1 MSEEKSS
8 QCLPSQVTINIG
20 TSGVKINED
29 GGQPAAPAVDL
40 TKYVTREAADSLYAP
55 RAQVEALS
63 SVATAAQAAADG
75 AKALAGKAL
84 TREAADAAY
93 TPKTQTAAMGDSIR
107 AARAVADEAKA
118 AAGAALTKAAADE
131 AYATKAQVAAM
142 GDSIRAT
149 RSAAE
154 QTKADGEA
162 TKGIAQHAEELTQA
176 LAKNLAVFPRVLRL
190 DKGQAVP
197 ADTPLGTVIVRT
209 ERAISH
215 SDDLFP
221 PIGEWP
227 KISAAETGDGVR
239 LDFQH
244 PILSTGL
251 EQLRPSAGRW
261 HLTLRYSYPGGNFG
275 EEAGQSYLYTVRRY
289 REEGHPA
296 QADQG
301 AKIADLEVR
310 KGEHLTLELDIEP
323 KKVDEKVGDEW
334 GVWLEAPIPSLT
346 VHDLVLRRVA

>member
-20 TSGVKINED
+20 TSGVKIND
-29 GGQPAAPAVDL
+29 GGQPPAPAVDL

-84 TREAADAAY
+84 TKEAADATY
-93 TPKTQTAAMGDSIR
+93 TAKTQTAAMGDSIR

-118 AAGAALTKAAADE
+118 SAGAALTKAAADE
-131 AYATKAQVAAM
+131 AYASKGQVSAM

-162 TKGIAQHAEELTQA
+162 TKRIAEHAEELTRA
-176 LAKNLAVFPRVLRL
+176 LAKNLAAFPRVLRL
-190 DKGQAVP
+190 DKDQAVP

-215 SDDLFP
+215 ADDLFP

-227 KISAAETGDGVR
+227 KINAAETGDGVR

-244 PILSTGL
+244 QILSTGL
-251 EQLRPSAGRW
+251 EQLRPSAGKW
-261 HLTLRYSYPGGNFG
+261 HMTLRYSFPGGNFG
-275 EEAGQSYLYTVRRY
+275 EETGQANLYTVRRFQ
-289 REEGHPA
+289 EEGHPA
-296 QADQG
+296 QADTG
-301 AKIADLEVR
+301 SKITTLEVR
-310 KGEHLTLELDIEP
+310 KGEHQVLELDIEP
-323 KKVDEKVGDEW
+323 KKVDEKLGDEW
-334 GVWLEAPIPSLT
+334 GVWLEAPIPTLY
-346 VHDLVLRRVA
+346 VHDLVIRKVA

>member
-1 MSEEKSS
+1 MSEEKQG

-20 TSGVKINED
+20 TSGVKINE
-29 GGQPAAPAVDL
+29 GGQPPAPAVDL

-55 RAQVEALS
+55 RTQVEALS
-63 SVATAAQAAADG
+63 SVATAAQTAADD

-107 AARAVADEAKA
+107 AARAVADEAKT

-131 AYATKAQVAAM
+131 AYASKGQVSAM

-162 TKGIAQHAEELTQA
+162 TKRIAEHAEELTQA

-215 SDDLFP
+215 ADDLFP

-244 PILSTGL
+244 PALAPGL
-251 EQLRPSAGRW
+251 DQLKSSEGRW
-261 HLTLRYSYPGGNFG
+261 EMVMTYSFPGGNFG
-275 EEAGQSYLYTVRRY
+275 EEEAQVNLWTARRY
-289 REEGHPA
+289 QEEGHPP
-296 QADQG
+296 QVDQG
-301 AKIADLEVR
+301 SKIDTLTVK
-310 KGEHLTLELDIEP
+310 KGDHLTLKLDIEP
-323 KKVDEKVGDEW
+323 KKVDDKLVDVW
-334 GVWLEAPIPSLT
+334 GIWRYAPIPAISGHYI
-346 VHDLVLRRVA
+346 VIRRVA

>member
-1 MSEEKSS
+1 MSEENQG

-20 TSGVKINED
+20 TSGVKVND
-29 GGQPAAPAVDL
+29 GAPQVDVSKLATKEEVAGKATKADVDAVNV
-40 TKYVTREAADSLYAP
+40 KVE
-55 RAQVEALS
+55 QVRT
-63 SVATAAQAAADG
+63 VAGKAAADAVE
-75 AKALAGKAL
+75 AKVVAGKAL
-84 TREAADAAY
+84 TKEVADA
-93 TPKTQTAAMGDSIR
+93 
-107 AARAVADEAKA
+107 
-118 AAGAALTKAAADE
+118 

-162 TKGIAQHAEELTQA
+162 TKAIAQHAEELTQA

-215 SDDLFP
+215 ADDLFP

-227 KISAAETGDGVR
+227 KISAADTGDGVR

-244 PILSTGL
+244 PALVPGL
-251 EQLRPSAGRW
+251 DQLKPSDGKW
-261 HLTLRYSYPGGNFG
+261 LLTMRYSFPGGNFG
-275 EEAGQSYLYTVRRY
+275 EAETQVNLWTARRY
-289 REEGHPA
+289 QEEGHPA
-296 QADQG
+296 QVDQG
-301 AKIADLEVR
+301 SKIADLTVR
-310 KGEHLTLELDIEP
+310 KGDHLELSLEIEP
-323 KKVDEKVGDEW
+323 RKVDEKIGDVW
-334 GVWLEAPIPSLT
+334 GVWMDAPIPVLY
-346 VHDLVLRRVA
+346 VHDLVIRKIA

>member
-1 MSEEKSS
+1 MSEEKQG

-20 TSGVKINED
+20 ASGVKVND
-29 GGQPAAPAVDL
+29 GAPQVDTSKLATKEEVAGKATKADVDAVDV
-40 TKYVTREAADSLYAP
+40 KVE
-55 RAQVEALS
+55 QVRT
-63 SVATAAQAAADG
+63 VAGKAAADAVE
-75 AKALAGKAL
+75 AKVIAGKAL
-84 TREAADAAY
+84 TKE
-93 TPKTQTAAMGDSIR
+93 
-107 AARAVADEAKA
+107 VAD
-118 AAGAALTKAAADE
+118 G

-162 TKGIAQHAEELTQA
+162 TKAIAQHAEELTQA

-215 SDDLFP
+215 ADDLFP

-227 KISAAETGDGVR
+227 KISAADTGDGVR

-244 PILSTGL
+244 PALVPGL
-251 EQLRPSAGRW
+251 DQLKPSDGKW
-261 HLTLRYSYPGGNFG
+261 LLTMRYSFPGGNFG
-275 EEAGQSYLYTVRRY
+275 EEEAQVNLWTARRY
-289 REEGHPA
+289 QEEGHPA
-296 QADQG
+296 QVDQG
-301 AKIADLEVR
+301 SKIADLTVR
-310 KGEHLTLELDIEP
+310 KGDHLELSLEIEP
-323 KKVDEKVGDEW
+323 RKVDEKIGDVW
-334 GVWLEAPIPSLT
+334 GVWMDAPIPVLY
-346 VHDLVLRRVA
+346 VHDLVIRKIA

>member
-1 MSEEKSS
+1 MSEEKQG

-20 TSGVKINED
+20 ASGVKVND
-29 GGQPAAPAVDL
+29 GAPQVDTSKLATKEEVAGKATKADVDAVDV
-40 TKYVTREAADSLYAP
+40 KVE
-55 RAQVEALS
+55 QVRT
-63 SVATAAQAAADG
+63 VAGKAAADAVE
-75 AKALAGKAL
+75 AKVIAGKAL
-84 TREAADAAY
+84 TKE
-93 TPKTQTAAMGDSIR
+93 
-107 AARAVADEAKA
+107 VAD
-118 AAGAALTKAAADE
+118 G

-162 TKGIAQHAEELTQA
+162 TKAIAQHAEELTQA

-215 SDDLFP
+215 ADDLFP

-227 KISAAETGDGVR
+227 KISAADTGDGVR

-244 PILSTGL
+244 PALVPGL
-251 EQLRPSAGRW
+251 DQLKPSDGKW
-261 HLTLRYSYPGGNFG
+261 LLTMRYSFPGGNFG
-275 EEAGQSYLYTVRRY
+275 EAETQVNLWTARRY
-289 REEGHPA
+289 QEEGHPA
-296 QADQG
+296 QVDQG
-301 AKIADLEVR
+301 AKIADLTVR
-310 KGEHLTLELDIEP
+310 KGDHLELSLEIEP
-323 KKVDEKVGDEW
+323 RKVDEKIGDVW
-334 GVWLEAPIPSLT
+334 GVWLDAPIPVLY
-346 VHDLVLRRVA
+346 VHDLVIRKIA